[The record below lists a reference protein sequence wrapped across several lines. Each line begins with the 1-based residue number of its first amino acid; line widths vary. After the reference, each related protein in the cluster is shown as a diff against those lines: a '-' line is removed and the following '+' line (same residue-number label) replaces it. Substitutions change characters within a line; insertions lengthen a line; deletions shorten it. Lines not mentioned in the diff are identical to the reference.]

1 MAAKKDASRYT
12 IKFDPTI
19 PIHQEAMQ
27 TLDEAGRSKAA
38 LIADAIHIRNALYS
52 RNTNAIAVLLPNVSQ
67 QPAPALSQVECMTET
82 ATPPL
87 KPKFQDENT
96 IQSEDDFWE
105 SMDST
110 LKMFSV

>member
-19 PIHQEAMQ
+19 PSHREAMD
-27 TLDEAGRSKAA
+27 TLDLAGRSKAA
-38 LIADAIHIRNALYS
+38 LIADAIHIRNALCS
-52 RNTNAIAVLLPNVSQ
+52 RNTDAIIMLPPNGRR
-67 QPAPALSQVECMTET
+67 QPDPVQPERMAEA
-82 ATPPL
+82 ATLPL
-87 KPKFQDENT
+87 EPKSPQT
-96 IQSEDDFWE
+96 SSAIQSEDDFWE

>member
-19 PIHQEAMQ
+19 PVHKEAMQ
-27 TLDEAGRSKAA
+27 TLDEAGRSKAT
-38 LIADAIHIRNALYS
+38 LIADAIRIRNALYS
-52 RNTNAIAVLLPNVSQ
+52 RNTDAIAVLLPNVSQ
-67 QPAPALSQVECMTET
+67 QPDPALSQIERMTET
-82 ATPPL
+82 ATPSL
-87 KPKFQDENT
+87 KPKFQVKNA

-105 SMDST
+105 SIDST